1 MATNSS
7 PAVSDDLAIKR
18 LKKTIVDMVI
28 ASGEGHIPSSFSIL
42 DILFVIYKDFV
53 NTEKLLSGDPGR
65 DVFILSKGHGAAA
78 LFAVLNEFD
87 LLADE
92 EISSYS
98 KAGGKLGGHPDST
111 KHLAFEA
118 STGSLGHGLPIAV
131 GVAMAKKIRGLPG
144 KVFCLIGDGES
155 QEGTTW
161 EAALVGANQH
171 LDNLVVIV
179 DFNQSGMQLNP
190 IEDLH
195 AKWEAFGWETESVDG
210 HSHENLRRELSR
222 ASLGNSAP
230 SPRALIAKTV
240 KGNGVVLL
248 EGHGRW
254 HHKIPNPLEYD
265 EICAELGF
273 GGSHES

>member
-1 MATNSS
+1 LANNS
-7 PAVSDDLAIKR
+7 VREISDELAIRR

-42 DILFVIYKDFV
+42 DILFVVYKDFV

-78 LFAVLNEFD
+78 LYAVLNEFGI
-87 LLADE
+87 LADE
-92 EISSYS
+92 DLGKYS
-98 KAGGKLGGHPDST
+98 QAGGKLGGHPDST

-161 EAALVGANQH
+161 EAALVAANQH
-171 LDNLVVIV
+171 LDNLIVIV

-190 IEDLH
+190 IENLQG
-195 AKWEAFGWETESVDG
+195 KWQAFGWDAQAVDG
-210 HSHENLRRELSR
+210 HSHQILRHELSR
-222 ASLGNSAP
+222 ALVIDDASVP
-230 SPRALIAKTV
+230 HALIAKTV

-248 EGHGRW
+248 EGHGKW
-254 HHKIPNPLEYD
+254 HHRIPNATEYE
-265 EICAELGF
+265 EICAELGL
-273 GGSHES
+273 GGSRES